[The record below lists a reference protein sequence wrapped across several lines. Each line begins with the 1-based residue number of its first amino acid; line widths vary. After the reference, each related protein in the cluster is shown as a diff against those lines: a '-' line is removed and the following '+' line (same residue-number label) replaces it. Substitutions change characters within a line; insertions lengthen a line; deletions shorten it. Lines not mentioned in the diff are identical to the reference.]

1 MLSSAPFECPPELMA
16 LASGGNP
23 IPAAVVDAGGPLAI
37 ESARMAQEAG
47 LIDPY
52 LVGDEQVIR
61 ALADQ
66 AGWDL
71 HDVRV
76 VNALDEAEIAG
87 DATAL
92 ARDGKVDLLIKGQV
106 HTDTLMRAVLKR
118 DAGLRLRRRV
128 SHVFHMTIPGRA
140 GSLCITDA
148 VVNVAPDVDTRMD
161 IVRNAVGLMHALG
174 KEEPHIAVLSAT
186 EQVNAGVPSSVEA
199 DEVRRRAEAG
209 QVKGAR
215 VYGPLAM
222 DNVLSS
228 DAARIKEITSPV
240 AGDADVVLVPT
251 IEAGN
256 ALYKLMVYL
265 MSATAAGV
273 VLGTRI
279 PVVLTS
285 RADPPEARLASVAL
299 ATIAARR
306 GTTSQET

>member
-1 MLSSAPFECPPELMA
+1 MLSNAPFACPPELMQ
-16 LASGGNP
+16 LAAGGAP
-23 IPAAVVDAGGPLAI
+23 IPAAVVDAGGPLAV
-37 ESARMAQEAG
+37 ESTRMAQEAG

-52 LVGDEQVIR
+52 LVGDEAMVR
-61 ALADQ
+61 ALAER

-71 HDVRV
+71 HGVRIID
-76 VNALDEAEIAG
+76 AAGESRIA
-87 DATAL
+87 DQATAL
-92 ARDGKVDLLIKGQV
+92 AREGKVDLLIKGQI

-118 DAGLRLRRRV
+118 DAGLRLRRRI
-128 SHVFHMTIPGRA
+128 SHVFHMTIPGRP

-174 KEEPHIAVLSAT
+174 KDEPHVAVLSAT
-186 EQVNAGVPSSVEA
+186 EQVNDGVPSSVEA

-222 DNVLSS
+222 DNVLSP
-228 DAARIKEITSPV
+228 DAARIKGINSPV
-240 AGDADVVLVPT
+240 AGDADVVLVPNV
-251 IEAGN
+251 EAGN

-279 PVVLTS
+279 PIVLTS
-285 RADPPEARLASVAL
+285 RADPPEARLASVAI
-299 ATIAARR
+299 ATVAARR
-306 GTTSQET
+306 TGAAAKN